1 MSFFDLENRAFLLS
15 ESKLSRL
22 YGVMLY
28 VHDDIDGWCRI
39 CDDNRRLRSHRR
51 YVKHRLGLLRIL
63 INIKE

>member
-1 MSFFDLENRAFLLS
+1 
-15 ESKLSRL
+15 
-22 YGVMLY
+22 MLY